1 MILIFHQNNKVK
13 CLKKDNDT
21 IEIQNTSIVKS
32 LFILAQRYPDEKI
45 IWCHSDLKN
54 SLNLDFINESKIN
67 VNSIHSY
74 STTVDFYLHRF
85 LGYID
90 QNSILKIN
98 KEVIFPTWM
107 MSSDV
112 GMVTCELVNRFSNFI
127 SKNEFDDYK
136 DFDFFLNSISF
147 RTRMNGV
154 FTYSNPKLLKT
165 ISSKIDRKSE
175 INILFKFVK
184 KHYSFKWYFIL
195 FFAIF
200 IFNKKI
206 FIGSFLKNLFRKKY
220 VKIEKDFTDILFK
233 NAKSKDEYSNVK
245 VNLVIPTI
253 GREKYLND
261 FLIDLKK
268 QELLPTKVIVVEQ
281 NPIKN
286 SLSNLDFL
294 KSENWPFQIELIFIN
309 QPGACNAR
317 NLALQKVDDY
327 ADYIFFADDD
337 IRINSSFLSDAIHK
351 MFDLNTKAVM
361 FACLL
366 PHQKNNFLIA
376 HQTVMFGS
384 GCSIVSKELCE
395 NIFFDKNYEFNF
407 GEDYD
412 YGMQLRNKGTDIVYM
427 PFPEIIHLKAPI
439 GGFRTKP
446 ILLWEHEIIKPKPS
460 PTILLNYLKYSTK
473 EQIKGY
479 KFVFLIKNWNFKDV
493 LTLFKLKRAQWGVSE
508 KWAIKLLNND

>member
-1 MILIFHQNNKVK
+1 MIFIFHHNNTIE
-13 CLKKDNDT
+13 CLKKDNDS

-32 LFILAQRYPDEKI
+32 LFNLAQRYPDEKI
-45 IWCHSDLKN
+45 IWCHSDLIN
-54 SLNLDFINESKIN
+54 SLNLEFINDMEIN

-74 STTVDFYLHRF
+74 STSTDFYLHRF

-98 KEVIFPTWM
+98 KKVFFPTWL

-112 GMVTCELVNRFSNFI
+112 GMITCELVNSFSKFI
-127 SKNEFDDYK
+127 SKKDIDDFK

-154 FTYSNPKLLKT
+154 FSYSNPKLLT
-165 ISSKIDRKSE
+165 NTTLKIDLQSD

-195 FFAIF
+195 FITIL
-200 IFNKKI
+200 IFNKK
-206 FIGSFLKNLFRKKY
+206 FFLGSFFKNLFNKRY
-220 VKIEKDFTDILFK
+220 INVAKDFTEILIK
-233 NAKSKDEYSNVK
+233 NPKSKEECSNVK

-253 GREKYLND
+253 GREKYLKD
-261 FLIDLKK
+261 FLIDLKN
-268 QELLPTKVIVVEQ
+268 QELLPTKVIIVEQ

-286 SLSNLDFL
+286 SLSNLDYL

-317 NLALQKVDDY
+317 NLALKMVDHY

-337 IRINSSFLSDAIHK
+337 IRINSSFLSDAILK
-351 MFDLNTKAVM
+351 MYNLNTKAVM

-366 PHQKNNFLIA
+366 PKQKNNFLIA

-384 GCSIVSKELCE
+384 GCSIISRELCE
-395 NIFFDKNYEFNF
+395 NIFFDENYEFNF

-412 YGMQLRNKGTDIVYM
+412 YGMQLRNKGTDIVYI

-446 ILLWEHEIIKPKPS
+446 ILLWENEKIKPKPS

-479 KFVFLIKNWNFKDV
+479 KFVFLIKNWNLKDI
-493 LTLFKLKRAQWGVSE
+493 LTLFKSKRKQWKVSE
-508 KWAIKLLNND
+508 KWAIKLLSND